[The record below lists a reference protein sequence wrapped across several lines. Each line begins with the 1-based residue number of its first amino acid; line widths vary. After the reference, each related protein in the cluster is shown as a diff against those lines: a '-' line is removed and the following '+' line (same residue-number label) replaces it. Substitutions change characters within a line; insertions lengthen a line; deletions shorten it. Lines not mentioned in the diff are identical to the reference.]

1 MATNLKTLL
10 NTATA
15 ELNIAQQAAYVS
27 SNVNDA
33 IQLLAL
39 ANAAGLELMKSYD
52 WTALQT
58 EYRFTVAFLTT
69 TGALT
74 AGSPIVTGIP
84 STAALS
90 ASIFQAAA
98 TGINQDTYIQSVDSG
113 TQVTLTQAATISGT
127 PTINFG
133 QTKYTLPI
141 DFDRITDRTMW
152 DKSKHW
158 EMMGPST
165 PQQWQWL
172 KSGYISTGPRI
183 RWRRMG
189 GYFQIWP
196 QINASEYLGFEY
208 ISSNWAAS
216 SGGTGQSA
224 FAADTD
230 TCIFDD
236 RLFITMVK
244 KKYLAA
250 KGLDTEAVADELNRI
265 YALRTSEERGSP
277 ILSMAPRL
285 TEVLIGVQNI
295 PDSGYGGT

>member
-10 NTATA
+10 NTVCA
-15 ELNIAQQAAYVS
+15 ELNIAQQTAFVS
-27 SNVNDA
+27 STVNDA
-33 IQLLAL
+33 VQLLAL
-39 ANAAGLELMKSYD
+39 ANASGLELMKSYD

-58 EYRFTVAFLTT
+58 ENRFTVQYLTT
-69 TGALT
+69 TGTTT
-74 AGSPIVTGIP
+74 AGSAVITGIP

-98 TGINQDTYIQSVDSG
+98 TGINQDTYILSVDSG
-113 TQVTLTQAATISGT
+113 TQVTLTQNCTASGT
-127 PTINFG
+127 VTINFG
-133 QTKYTLPI
+133 QTKYTLPS

-208 ISSNWAAS
+208 ISNSWAAS
-216 SGGTGQSA
+216 NAGAAQSS
-224 FAADTD
+224 FLADTD

-236 RLFITMVK
+236 RLFITLVK
-244 KKYLAA
+244 KKYLGA
-250 KGLDTEAVADELNRI
+250 KGLDTGAVSDDLNRL
-265 YALRTSEERGSP
+265 YALRTSEERGAP
-277 ILSMAPRL
+277 MLSMAPRL

-295 PDSGYGGT
+295 PDSGYGM